1 LFILEKPVLNLGEFT
16 DRIYSEM
23 QVNKENKKW
32 QKRNAELNKRK
43 IRFCKIRNNFYK
55 QNFV

>member
-1 LFILEKPVLNLGEFT
+1 MAE
-16 DRIYSEM
+16 
-23 QVNKENKKW
+23 KW
-32 QKRNAELNKRK
+32 QKINAEINKRK